1 MFCSS
6 RNFRSK
12 KVVGRNLHLPY
23 FKQVYQ
29 VGDYFLTL
37 VARYCSKARWGFHEF
52 PGFDNFETNY
62 GIGLIFKF
70 LSGLYPSRCWILK
83 KCFMLLS
90 SSKGVSRTLSN
101 NWDSAFRENSQKSL
115 YTIILKLNTFRFN
128 WKNAAVSK
136 SLRGCAL
143 TYTWFFAQ
151 FGTICTA

>member
-6 RNFRSK
+6 RNIRSK
-12 KVVGRNLHLPY
+12 KVVGRNLHLPC

-37 VARYCSKARWGFHEF
+37 VARYCSKARWGFHEY
-52 PGFDNFETNY
+52 PGFI
-62 GIGLIFKF
+62 GIGLIFKL
-70 LSGLYPSRCWILK
+70 LSDLYPSRCWILK

-90 SSKGVSRTLSN
+90 RSKGVSRTLSN
-101 NWDSAFRENSQKSL
+101 NWDSAFWENSQKSL

-143 TYTWFFAQ
+143 TYTWCFAQ